1 MSNRMLSGYLV
12 NKSIFR
18 LTFSATNNI
27 FQKMMMN
34 FPRDSWSQ
42 NVLFENGQVEEPG
55 AFT

>member
-1 MSNRMLSGYLV
+1 MLSGYLV